1 MSTLFDLFVSR
12 GKELKFPA
20 NQSDRLKSKIVFQ
33 PYEIVGASFKFTPA
47 ADQFAGEFGGET
59 NASVAARA
67 GLTPIKLNK
76 IEDSKIELFL
86 PLNFDVRDGMRYGQ
100 SELGTIG
107 GQALAAASSGLGVSG
122 SVKTTLDELGQSLI
136 NLFNVMSGNSDL
148 GALAVARAAQS
159 AGVPQTARDIVGLTG
174 RVIMNPN
181 ARTTFGGVEVRTFGF
196 QFNFFPK
203 SEEESENLYYII
215 RSFRLNAYPE
225 EIPGSSFVPL
235 GYRYPNIFK
244 IRLLS
249 GTGNGLFKNVGTPIK
264 LSYLTDITTSYNR
277 VPGQGLFK
285 NGAPTSITMS
295 LNFREYK
302 ALSRQDIKN
311 ERNDGFYHYEGK
323 DRVVKDQFRTVGVY
337 S

>member
-1 MSTLFDLFVSR
+1 MSTIFDLFVSR

-196 QFNFFPK
+196 QLFDLL
-203 SEEESENLYYII
+203 LY
-215 RSFRLNAYPE
+215 
-225 EIPGSSFVPL
+225 
-235 GYRYPNIFK
+235 
-244 IRLLS
+244 
-249 GTGNGLFKNVGTPIK
+249 T
-264 LSYLTDITTSYNR
+264 
-277 VPGQGLFK
+277 
-285 NGAPTSITMS
+285 
-295 LNFREYK
+295 
-302 ALSRQDIKN
+302 
-311 ERNDGFYHYEGK
+311 
-323 DRVVKDQFRTVGVY
+323 
-337 S
+337 